1 MITYFLNTPRVIMG
15 CQESGKNLINRN
27 NQGKYIF
34 IQTYIWSVVDAV
46 QIDIYL
52 CGTLS
57 PIIASQKGLSFSFYS
72 VFAAY
77 LHRRKQ
83 NINYKDKGVYDV
95 FQESF
100 DSRHACVIVLIEMDK
115 ATHEQPVT

>member
-1 MITYFLNTPRVIMG
+1 MG

-34 IQTYIWSVVDAV
+34 IQTYIWSMVDECLE
-46 QIDIYL
+46 IDICL

-57 PIIASQKGLSFSFYS
+57 PITAFQKGLSLSFYS

-77 LHRRKQ
+77 LHRRKRYQ
-83 NINYKDKGVYDV
+83 
-95 FQESF
+95 
-100 DSRHACVIVLIEMDK
+100 L
-115 ATHEQPVT
+115 